1 MTSPPS
7 LLSSLDPAV
16 PLGVPVVSVVVT
28 VDGEAV
34 VEGLGGT
41 LDVVEVGASAVL
53 DPSSPSVPVVAT
65 AGPHAPS
72 VSTATPSQ
80 IRPQSMPSGYQPPAG
95 LQPQPAKL
103 RVVATAHGG

>member
-1 MTSPPS
+1 
-7 LLSSLDPAV
+7 
-16 PLGVPVVSVVVT
+16 VT

-41 LDVVEVGASAVL
+41 LEVVDVGASAVL
-53 DPSSPSVPVVAT
+53 EPSSPSVSEVAT
-65 AGPHAPS
+65 AGPHALSVQSARPS
-72 VSTATPSQ
+72 DVR